1 MLGVL
6 KKEKGK
12 KKNANECWLYV
23 EKKII
28 LTIITDKKSKWD
40 GAVCRKGKEIEV
52 DCMICALFVDNDNN
66 NRWIFGLDF
75 WKIRKFEN
83 SLIKLSL
90 IRKLKIIKM
99 RKFLGL

>member
-1 MLGVL
+1 M
-6 KKEKGK
+6 
-12 KKNANECWLYV
+12 
-23 EKKII
+23 
-28 LTIITDKKSKWD
+28 
-40 GAVCRKGKEIEV
+40 CRKGKEIEV

-99 RKFLGL
+99 QLLEIFRIVKINSN